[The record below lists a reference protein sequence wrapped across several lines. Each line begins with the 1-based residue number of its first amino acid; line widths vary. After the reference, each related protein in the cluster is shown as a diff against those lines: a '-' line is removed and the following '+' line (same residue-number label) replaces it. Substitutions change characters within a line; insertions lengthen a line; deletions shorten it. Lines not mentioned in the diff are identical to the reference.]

1 MTKDVIAL
9 TERMPDTWSLLTGLL
24 SGGPDVTM
32 GTAADGAVIQLLDAE
47 GRPLASIETPTLVRV
62 PGEVRRLLGIRP
74 RGPVWW
80 TEVRAATAGQGSDR
94 LAGVIASRLVSQ
106 LGGRVWPADAFV
118 TDLGRP
124 VSGLT
129 GAGAPAAAQP
139 AVDVLNDRAAV
150 AIQDRPLVAM
160 TSWLAEALRATADSD
175 RGFQLVTLASARLT
189 LAARAA
195 LAGPRTAGLW
205 GTGRAATTTAC
216 PVRSCAGPTAPSCRP
231 APPRRRPGPEGRW
244 GAGRP
249 AGGSSPC
256 PSVPAPAE
264 DELLLG
270 GALEAAWR
278 HLLGGLPS
286 GWGTAEPAG
295 QPWSRAELTDFVR
308 DRSPVPTWT
317 VAVGDPDRPAVATLR
332 TELTTG
338 GVEEE
343 LTLTLGYREPEEGAA
358 ISEATDAAEVVDE
371 FAPARFADLAAELA
385 AEHGL
390 VSLLVQRR
398 AARAD
403 LTVPPWLEGA
413 PKVLGFAVGREDV
426 RAAGLTRARRP
437 PLPIRPI
444 QLGPLDRAA
453 FYYPFAETEPGAG
466 WDALED
472 LVTHLREAASPT
484 PRGPRARHGDSRTA
498 AFHRPAVPPSTA
510 PPSAAG
516 AGRGEG
522 PADRGRPHRHN
533 GHQGGSCRGGCGP
546 AGCAGAGAGIM
557 MGHLTR
563 RGGGSLVP
571 AGV

>member
-9 TERMPDTWSLLTGLL
+9 TERMPDTWSLLAGLL

-32 GTAADGAVIQLLDAE
+32 GTAADDAVIQLFDAE
-47 GRPLASIETPTLVRV
+47 GRPLASVETPTLVRV
-62 PGEVRRLLGIRP
+62 PGEVRRLLGIRAE
-74 RGPVWW
+74 GPVWW

-94 LAGVIASRLVSQ
+94 LAGVLASRLVSQ

-129 GAGAPAAAQP
+129 GAAQPAAAQP
-139 AVDVLNDRAAV
+139 AVDVLSDRAAV
-150 AIQDRPLVAM
+150 VIQDRPLVAM
-160 TSWLAEALRATADSD
+160 TSWLAEALRAAADSD
-175 RGFQLVTLASARLT
+175 RGFQLVTPASARLT
-189 LAARAA
+189 LATRAA
-195 LAGPRTAGLW
+195 LAGAPNRWVVGDGASGYYDGLSGTELRWSDGAFVPAGATASAFTAG
-205 GTGRAATTTAC
+205 GAGAAGGAA
-216 PVRSCAGPTAPSCRP
+216 PAAGPGDA
-231 APPRRRPGPEGRW
+231 AK
-244 GAGRP
+244 
-249 AGGSSPC
+249 GGSARERQFALSIRTRK
-256 PSVPAPAE
+256 PAE
-264 DELLLG
+264 AELLLG

-278 HLLGGLPS
+278 HLLGGPPS

-308 DRSPVPTWT
+308 DRSPAPTWT

-343 LTLTLGYREPEEGAA
+343 LTLTLGYRVPGEGAA
-358 ISEATDAAEVVDE
+358 ARTASEPAEEADE
-371 FAPARFADLAAELA
+371 FAPARFADLAALLA

-390 VSLLVQRR
+390 VSMLVQRR

-413 PKVLGFAVGREDV
+413 PTVLGFAVGREDV

-466 WDALED
+466 WGALED

-484 PRGPRARHGDSRTA
+484 PTPGPPDDAARG
-498 AFHRPAVPPSTA
+498 
-510 PPSAAG
+510 
-516 AGRGEG
+516 
-522 PADRGRPHRHN
+522 
-533 GHQGGSCRGGCGP
+533 
-546 AGCAGAGAGIM
+546 
-557 MGHLTR
+557 
-563 RGGGSLVP
+563 
-571 AGV
+571 

>member
-32 GTAADGAVIQLLDAE
+32 GTAADGAVIQLFDAE
-47 GRPLASIETPTLVRV
+47 GRPLASVETPTLVRV
-62 PGEVRRLLGIRP
+62 PGEVSRLLGIRAD
-74 RGPVWW
+74 GPVWW

-94 LAGVIASRLVSQ
+94 LAGVLASRLVSQ

-129 GAGAPAAAQP
+129 GAARPAAAQP
-139 AVDVLNDRAAV
+139 AVDVLSDRAAV
-150 AIQDRPLVAM
+150 VIQDRPLVAM
-160 TSWLAEALRATADSD
+160 TSWLAEALRAAADSD
-175 RGFQLVTLASARLT
+175 RGFQLVTPASARLT
-189 LAARAA
+189 LATRAA
-195 LAGPRTAGLW
+195 LAGAPNRWVVGDGASGYYDGLSGTELRWSDGAFMPAGATASAFTAGGALTA
-205 GTGRAATTTAC
+205 GATAAPA
-216 PVRSCAGPTAPSCRP
+216 AGPGEAVGCGP
-231 APPRRRPGPEGRW
+231 ARETQLALSIRTRK
-244 GAGRP
+244 
-249 AGGSSPC
+249 
-256 PSVPAPAE
+256 PAE
-264 DELLLG
+264 AELLLG

-278 HLLGGLPS
+278 HLLGGPPR

-295 QPWSRAELTDFVR
+295 QPWSRAELTDFIR
-308 DRSPVPTWT
+308 DRSPAPTWA

-343 LTLTLGYREPEEGAA
+343 LTLTLGYRAPGE
-358 ISEATDAAEVVDE
+358 EATAAGDAEVADGAEVASDAE
-371 FAPARFADLAAELA
+371 VADAFAPARFADLAAELA

-390 VSLLVQRR
+390 VSMLVQRR
-398 AARAD
+398 VARAD

-413 PKVLGFAVGREDV
+413 PTVLGFAVGREDV

-472 LVTHLREAASPT
+472 LVTHLREAAAPT
-484 PRGPRARHGDSRTA
+484 PESP
-498 AFHRPAVPPSTA
+498 
-510 PPSAAG
+510 G
-516 AGRGEG
+516 AGRG
-522 PADRGRPHRHN
+522 
-533 GHQGGSCRGGCGP
+533 
-546 AGCAGAGAGIM
+546 
-557 MGHLTR
+557 
-563 RGGGSLVP
+563 
-571 AGV
+571 